1 MASAAPSLILM
12 LAGVGFVGFGVAY
25 AAWPTR
31 MAGLTD
37 VTLTS
42 PTARADFTATYGGFQ
57 IGFGIFLLACTRDD
71 HWVEA
76 GLWAVIASLGGFA
89 GLRGLV
95 MLLHGGRVR
104 RSVWFALGLELA
116 GLVLSTW
123 ALAQV
128 R

>member
-1 MASAAPSLILM
+1 MVSAAPSWILM
-12 LAGVGFVGFGVAY
+12 LAGIGFIGFGVAY

-37 VTLTS
+37 LAPTS
-42 PTARADFTATYGGFQ
+42 PTALADFTATYGGFQ

-71 HWVEA
+71 RWVEP
-76 GLWAVIASLGGFA
+76 GLWAVIASLAGFA
-89 GLRGLV
+89 VLRGLV

-104 RSVWFALGLELA
+104 RSVWFGLGLELA
-116 GLVLSTW
+116 GLALSTW